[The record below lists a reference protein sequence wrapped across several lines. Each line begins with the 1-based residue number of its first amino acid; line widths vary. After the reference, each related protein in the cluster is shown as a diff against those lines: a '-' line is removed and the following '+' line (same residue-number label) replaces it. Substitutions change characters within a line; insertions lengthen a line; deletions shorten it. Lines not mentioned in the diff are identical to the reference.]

1 MKTRRSAA
9 LAAATAVEL
18 LIAILIAVLIHNSAY
33 YNDNFVDLNSEFKTS
48 KLKEYTHVR
57 IVPEYVSVPYDTDSV
72 KASYLLGIT
81 DSDCDFKFLVRLEGA
96 EGTVEEDSVIEGH
109 LMKPRQSVDMLKKFK
124 KEGFNADEANALLL
138 PYSIVQTELP
148 STNSLWTVL
157 GISGAVYLV
166 LFIILIPKRRTNPS

>member
-1 MKTRRSAA
+1 MEK
-9 LAAATAVEL
+9 
-18 LIAILIAVLIHNSAY
+18 
-33 YNDNFVDLNSEFKTS
+33 FKDLKYE
-48 KLKEYTHVR
+48 R
-57 IVPEYVSVPYDTDSV
+57 PD
-72 KASYLLGIT
+72 
-81 DSDCDFKFLVRLEGA
+81 
-96 EGTVEEDSVIEGH
+96 
-109 LMKPRQSVDMLKKFK
+109 LKKFK